1 MGKGNSQ
8 IMAINLMISMRTVV
22 SGRYDPPFAE
32 VCLRFGA
39 RTHERDGTHM
49 SKANPSETCGTAII
63 SAQLA
68 LVLT

>member
-1 MGKGNSQ
+1 MAATILPSQ
-8 IMAINLMISMRTVV
+8 KSVCVLVRVRT
-22 SGRYDPPFAE
+22 RE
-32 VCLRFGA
+32 K
-39 RTHERDGTHM
+39 ERDGTHM